1 MDWDEFRNRR
11 SSGRGQGPQFQI
23 PNINLPNIGKMGV
36 WGLIAIAVIIWLATG
51 IYSVGPDEKGVVLRF
66 GRFSTITDSGLNYHL
81 PYPFETVFKPKVTEV
96 KRIEVGFRTIDP
108 GPPARYA
115 DRPQESLMLTG
126 DENIVDVDV
135 IVQYV
140 IADAAKYLFN
150 VRDPDGTVRKATE
163 AAIREVVGGKVIN
176 EVLTTGKPQIQA
188 DTMLL
193 IQRILDRYDSGL
205 RIMAVQL
212 QDVNPPQE
220 VRDAF
225 IDVASAR
232 EDKNRIINEAQGYR
246 NAIIPEARGKVSQI
260 LNAAEAYRAE
270 KTRKATGDADRFK
283 QILKEYQKAKAVT
296 RKRLYLE
303 TMEEILPGIRKFI
316 LDQQKSGVLPIL
328 SLGDWGNPLTGSE
341 GTRVGSVG
349 GIRQTEPKTEKE
361 IEGAVF
367 SRIRALRILGKTKIK
382 IQELAESLS
391 LSVKDVN
398 RAIMRLKNKGVRILG
413 K

>member
-1 MDWDEFRNRR
+1 MDWDEFRNKIPAL
-11 SSGRGQGPQFQI
+11 RG
-23 PNINLPNIGKMGV
+23 K
-36 WGLIAIAVIIWLATG
+36 GLWYGIAAVVVIWLLTG
-51 IYSVGPDEKGVVLRF
+51 IYQVGPDEKGVVLRY
-66 GRFSTITDSGLNYHL
+66 GRLSAITDSGINYHL

-96 KRIEVGFRTIDP
+96 KRIEVGFRTLDP

-126 DENIVDVDV
+126 DENIVDVDL
-135 IVQYV
+135 IVQYR
-140 IADAAKYLFN
+140 IADAAKYLFR
-150 VRDPDGTVRKATE
+150 VKDPDGTVRKATE
-163 AAIREVVGGKVIN
+163 AAIREVVGSKVID
-176 EVLTTGKPQIQA
+176 ETLTTGKDQIQA
-188 DTMLL
+188 ETMALV
-193 IQRILDRYDSGL
+193 QKILDRYDSGL
-205 RIMAVQL
+205 LITALQL
-212 QDVNPPQE
+212 QDVNPPTQ

-246 NAIIPEARGKVSQI
+246 NAIIPETRGKVSQI
-260 LNAAEAYRAE
+260 INEAQGYRAE

-283 QILKEYQKAKAVT
+283 QILREYQKAKSVT

-303 TMEEILPGIRKFI
+303 TMEEILPGIKKII

-328 SLGDWGNPLTGSE
+328 SLGQDVGKALFGSKE
-341 GTRVGSVG
+341 TRVESVG

-367 SRIRALRILGKTKIK
+367 SRIRAMRALGKTKIK
-382 IQELAESLS
+382 IQEIAESLS

-398 RAIMRLKNKGVRILG
+398 RAIIRLKNKGIRIFG
-413 K
+413 G

>member
-1 MDWDEFRNRR
+1 MDWDEFRNKIPAL
-11 SSGRGQGPQFQI
+11 RG
-23 PNINLPNIGKMGV
+23 K
-36 WGLIAIAVIIWLATG
+36 GLWYGIAAVVVIWLLTG
-51 IYSVGPDEKGVVLRF
+51 IYQVGPDEKGVVLRY
-66 GRFSTITDSGLNYHL
+66 GRLSAITDSGINYHL

-96 KRIEVGFRTIDP
+96 KRIEVGFRTLDP

-126 DENIVDVDV
+126 DENIVDVDL
-135 IVQYV
+135 IVQYR
-140 IADAAKYLFN
+140 IADAAKYLFR
-150 VRDPDGTVRKATE
+150 VKDPDGTVRKATE
-163 AAIREVVGGKVIN
+163 AAIREVVGSKVID
-176 EVLTTGKPQIQA
+176 ETLTTGKDQIQA
-188 DTMLL
+188 ETMALV
-193 IQRILDRYDSGL
+193 QKILDRYDSGL
-205 RIMAVQL
+205 LITALQL
-212 QDVNPPQE
+212 QDVNPPTQ

-246 NAIIPEARGKVSQI
+246 NAIIPETRGKVSQVI
-260 LNAAEAYRAE
+260 NEAQGYRAE

-283 QILKEYQKAKAVT
+283 QILREYQKAKSVT

-303 TMEEILPGIRKFI
+303 TMEEILPGIKKII

-328 SLGDWGNPLTGSE
+328 SLGQDVGKALFGLKE
-341 GTRVGSVG
+341 TRVESVG

-367 SRIRALRILGKTKIK
+367 SRIRAMRALGKTKIK
-382 IQELAESLS
+382 IQEIAESLS

-398 RAIMRLKNKGVRILG
+398 RAIIRLKNKGIRIFG
-413 K
+413 G

>member
-1 MDWDEFRNRR
+1 MDWDEFRNKIPAL
-11 SSGRGQGPQFQI
+11 RG
-23 PNINLPNIGKMGV
+23 K
-36 WGLIAIAVIIWLATG
+36 GLWYGIAAVVVIWLLTG
-51 IYSVGPDEKGVVLRF
+51 IYQVGPDEKGVVLRY
-66 GRFSTITDSGLNYHL
+66 GRLSAITDSGINYHL

-96 KRIEVGFRTIDP
+96 KRIEVGFRTLDP

-126 DENIVDVDV
+126 DENIVDVDL
-135 IVQYV
+135 IVQYR
-140 IADAAKYLFN
+140 IADAAKFLFH
-150 VRDPDGTVRKATE
+150 VKDPDGTVRKATE
-163 AAIREVVGGKVIN
+163 AAIREVVGSKVID
-176 EVLTTGKPQIQA
+176 ETLTTGKDQIQA
-188 DTMLL
+188 ETLAL
-193 IQRILDRYDSGL
+193 VQKILDRYDSGL
-205 RIMAVQL
+205 LITALQL
-212 QDVNPPQE
+212 QDVNPPTQ

-246 NAIIPEARGKVSQI
+246 NAIIPETRGKVSQI
-260 LNAAEAYRAE
+260 INAAQGYRAE

-283 QILKEYQKAKAVT
+283 QILREYQKAKSVT

-303 TMEEILPGIRKFI
+303 TMEEILPGIKKII

-328 SLGDWGNPLTGSE
+328 SLGQDVGKALFGSKE
-341 GTRVGSVG
+341 TRVESVG

-367 SRIRALRILGKTKIK
+367 SRIRAMRALGKTKIK
-382 IQELAESLS
+382 IQEIAESLS

-398 RAIMRLKNKGVRILG
+398 RAIIRLKNKGIRIFG
-413 K
+413 G

>member
-1 MDWDEFRNRR
+1 MDWDEFRNKIP
-11 SSGRGQGPQFQI
+11 GLQG
-23 PNINLPNIGKMGV
+23 K
-36 WGLIAIAVIIWLATG
+36 GLWYGIAAVVVIWLLTG
-51 IYSVGPDEKGVVLRF
+51 IYQVGPDEKGVVLRY
-66 GRFSTITDSGLNYHL
+66 GRLSAITDSGLNYHL
-81 PYPFETVFKPKVTEV
+81 PFPFETVFKPKVTEV
-96 KRIEVGFRTIDP
+96 KRLEIGFRTIDP

-150 VRDPDGTVRKATE
+150 VRDPDGTVRNATE
-163 AAIREVVGGKVIN
+163 AAIREVVGGKIID

-188 DTMLL
+188 DTMVL
-193 IQRILDRYDSGL
+193 IQKILNRYESGI

-212 QDVNPPQE
+212 QDVNPPTE

-260 LNAAEAYRAE
+260 LNEAEAYRAE
-270 KTRKATGDADRFK
+270 KTRRATGDADRFK
-283 QILKEYQKAKAVT
+283 QILSEYQKAKEVT

-303 TMEEILPGIRKFI
+303 TMEEILPGIQKFI

-328 SLGDWGNPLTGSE
+328 PLGRGVGRALFGSQE
-341 GTRVGSVG
+341 TRVESVE

-367 SRIRALRILGKTKIK
+367 SRIRAMRALGKTKIK
-382 IQELAESLS
+382 IREIAESLS
-391 LSVKDVN
+391 LSVRDVN
-398 RAIMRLKNKGVRILG
+398 RAIIRLKDKGIRIILG
-413 K
+413 R

>member
-1 MDWDEFRNRR
+1 MDWDEFRNKIPAL
-11 SSGRGQGPQFQI
+11 RG
-23 PNINLPNIGKMGV
+23 K
-36 WGLIAIAVIIWLATG
+36 GLWYGIAAVVVIWLLTG
-51 IYSVGPDEKGVVLRF
+51 IYQVGPDEKGVVLRY
-66 GRFSTITDSGLNYHL
+66 GRLSAITDSGINYHL

-96 KRIEVGFRTIDP
+96 KRIEVGFRTLDP

-126 DENIVDVDV
+126 DENIVDVDL
-135 IVQYV
+135 IVQYR
-140 IADAAKYLFN
+140 IADAAKYLFR
-150 VRDPDGTVRKATE
+150 VKDPDGTVRKATE
-163 AAIREVVGGKVIN
+163 AAIREVVGSKVID
-176 EVLTTGKPQIQA
+176 ETLTTGKDQIQA
-188 DTMLL
+188 ETMALV
-193 IQRILDRYDSGL
+193 QKILDRYDSGL
-205 RIMAVQL
+205 LITALQL
-212 QDVNPPQE
+212 QDVNPPTQ

-246 NAIIPEARGKVSQI
+246 NAIIPETRGKVSQVI
-260 LNAAEAYRAE
+260 NEAQGYRAE

-283 QILKEYQKAKAVT
+283 QILREYQKAKSVT

-303 TMEEILPGIRKFI
+303 TMEEILPGIKKII

-328 SLGDWGNPLTGSE
+328 SLGQDVGKALFGSKE
-341 GTRVGSVG
+341 TRVESVG

-367 SRIRALRILGKTKIK
+367 SRIRAMRALGKTKIK
-382 IQELAESLS
+382 IQEIAESLS

-398 RAIMRLKNKGVRILG
+398 RAIIRLKNKGIRIFG
-413 K
+413 G

>member
-1 MDWDEFRNRR
+1 MDWDEFRNKV
-11 SSGRGQGPQFQI
+11 PH
-23 PNINLPNIGKMGV
+23 LGKLGI
-36 WGLIAIAVIIWLATG
+36 WGLVLVAVLIWLATG
-51 IYSVGPDEKGVVLRF
+51 IYTVGPDEQGVVLRY
-66 GRFSTITDSGLNYHL
+66 GKISTITSPGLNYHL

-96 KRIEVGFRTIDP
+96 KRVEVGFRTLDP

-126 DENIVDVDV
+126 DENIVDVDL
-135 IVQYV
+135 IVQYR
-140 IADAAKYLFN
+140 IGDAAKYLFR
-150 VRDPDGTVRKATE
+150 VKDPDGTVRKATE
-163 AAIREVVGGKVIN
+163 AAIREVVGSKIID
-176 EVLTTGKPQIQA
+176 ETLTTGKLQIQA
-188 DTMLL
+188 ETKML
-193 IQRILDRYDSGL
+193 IQQILNRYDSGL
-205 RIMAVQL
+205 LITAVQL
-212 QDVNPPQE
+212 QDVNPPTQ

-260 LNAAEAYRAE
+260 LNAAEGYRAE

-283 QILKEYQKAKAVT
+283 QILREYQKAKNVT

-303 TMEEILPGIRKFI
+303 TMEEILPGITKVI
-316 LDQQKSGVLPIL
+316 LDQEKSGVLPIL
-328 SLGDWGNPLTGSE
+328 PLGRDVGKALFGSKE
-341 GTRVGSVG
+341 TRVGSVG

-367 SRIRALRILGKTKIK
+367 SRIRAMRALGKTKIK
-382 IQELAESLS
+382 IQEIAESLS

-398 RAIMRLKNKGVRILG
+398 RAIIRLKNKGIRIFG
-413 K
+413 R